1 MKTLQRQYIVVRV
14 KRGQG
19 QPWRETPC
27 PPVKESDVYDTT
39 FPLYIVTEEVVKE
52 KEECFM
58 KSTVRITIGLLLCI
72 FITVISASAEE
83 PKKGDKE
90 RERKEAKTVLE
101 EITVTG
107 VPYSNPI
114 TPVDTRYGTQ
124 YNLVTEEQIKEQN
137 VYDFQSALRDVPG
150 VMFQSKNL
158 MGSQTSHS
166 LYIRGRGAS
175 HPSSDFAIQFDGVPR
190 YGALFGQVLGDGTAI
205 STIGGIEVYKS
216 PQPSQFGSGY
226 ASVNI
231 LPKYLTKDG
240 QEAVLNSSGGSYGTF
255 EQSLSGG
262 IKKGPFDIY
271 LSQSWAETDGH
282 RDNSGAKQQNYYA
295 NTGYQIN
302 KEWNFRF
309 LVNYVKSETEAPTPK
324 ILPTTTNGVSWPGAE
339 RYDTETLFTTLT
351 LNHQYENF
359 SGYLKGYWN
368 HTDFDL
374 LQELTNGSRYANSTG
389 GLRSRQEI
397 TLYGI
402 RGKEKLHFWSGGEIL
417 VGSDLDMTG
426 LKNTQQTYS
435 GFAPT
440 GAGAAAVN
448 GGRAK
453 RVWDFPDTRLFSPYL
468 AISQMVGRSEGF
480 HITPSAGFRYYDHSE
495 FQNKSAAQGGLV
507 MGYGHTDLNM
517 NYSRGVNYPTPI
529 MLMNMVLTNAPVSN
543 PRMIKPEV
551 VDHYEAGLTH
561 TWPKIGSL
569 GTTVFLDKGKDRV
582 QAYMSGSIPL
592 QFNDPIGHYEIRG
605 LELTGTATPV
615 KDLELFAATTW
626 LQSEAMGQDR
636 IERER
641 MPYTPNFQFQTGVK
655 WAFLKHYRFFMD
667 MQHFRGL
674 YQGTVSRSG
683 TFNVSNPGP
692 NNKLDDIT
700 LVNAKVS
707 YYFDYKPLW
716 LSNSEIFLAI
726 NNIFNQHYEYA
737 KGYPMSGTTLF
748 AGFSMKFN

>member
-1 MKTLQRQYIVVRV
+1 
-14 KRGQG
+14 
-19 QPWRETPC
+19 
-27 PPVKESDVYDTT
+27 VKENDVHDTA
-39 FPLYIVTEEVVKE
+39 FPLSIITKEVVKE

-58 KSTVRITIGLLLCI
+58 KNAVRITMGLLLCI
-72 FITVISASAEE
+72 FVVVTSALAEE
-83 PKKGDKE
+83 PKKGEKE
-90 RERKEAKTVLE
+90 REKKEAKTVLE

-107 VPYSNPI
+107 IPYGNPV

-137 VYDFQSALRDVPG
+137 AYDFQSALRDVPG

-190 YGALFGQVLGDGTAI
+190 FGALFGQVLGDGIAI

-216 PQPSQFGSGY
+216 PQPSQFGNGY
-226 ASVNI
+226 ASVSI
-231 LPKYLTKDG
+231 LPKYLTKEG

-282 RDNSGAKQQNYYA
+282 RDNSGAEQQNYYA
-295 NTGYQIN
+295 NTGYKIN
-302 KEWNFRF
+302 KEWNVRF
-309 LVNYVKSETEAPTPK
+309 LANYVKSETKAPMPN
-324 ILPTTTNGVSWPGAE
+324 ILPITTPTNGVNWPGAE
-339 RYDTETLFTTLT
+339 SYDTETLFTTLT

-374 LQELTNGSRYANSTG
+374 LQELTNGRRYTNGTG
-389 GLRSRQEI
+389 GLRSQQEI
-397 TLYGI
+397 TLHGI
-402 RGKEKLHFWSGGEIL
+402 RGKEKLHLWPGGEIL
-417 VGSDLDMTG
+417 VGADLDMTG

-435 GFAPT
+435 GLAPT

-448 GGRAK
+448 GGRAR

-468 AISQMVGRSEGF
+468 ATSQMIGRSESI
-480 HITPSAGFRYYDHSE
+480 HIIPSAGFRYYDHSE

-507 MGYGHTDLNM
+507 MGYGNTDLNI
-517 NYSRGVNYPTPI
+517 NYSRGVNYPSPI
-529 MLMNMVLTNAPVSN
+529 VLMNMVLTNAPVSN
-543 PRMIKPEV
+543 PRTIKPEV

-561 TWPKIGSL
+561 TWPKIASL
-569 GTTVFLDKGKDRV
+569 GATVFCDKGKDRV
-582 QAYMSGSIPL
+582 QAYMGGSIPL

-626 LQSEAMGQDR
+626 LQSEATGQDR
-636 IERER
+636 IERDHL
-641 MPYTPNFQFQTGVK
+641 PYTPSFQFQTGFK
-655 WAFLKHYRFFMD
+655 WAFLKHYRLFMD
-667 MQHFRGL
+667 MQHLRGL

-683 TFNVSNPGP
+683 TFNISNPGP
-692 NNKLDDIT
+692 SNKLDDIT

-707 YYFDYKPLW
+707 YYFDYKPMR
-716 LSNSEIFLAI
+716 LSNSEVFLAI
-726 NNIFNQHYEYA
+726 NNIFNQHYEYT
-737 KGYPMSGTTLF
+737 KGYPMPGTTFF